1 MYDINN
7 TLVIYLDDIYIKD
20 VIGKLRAN
28 IKIKEMGP
36 VLIFLRNKIIIK
48 KIKICLKINYII

>member
-7 TLVIYLDDIYIKD
+7 TLVIYLDVIYIKD

-48 KIKICLKINYII
+48 KI